1 MTVQAGVYIEE
12 PSRFRI
18 IIPTLQIVQFGL
30 SIVVVPAV
38 AEGVISPHDA
48 FLHRRRIGCRA
59 EGKIPPGVIRIR
71 ADFLSGGVID
81 SNNVPLQVLLKEVV
95 LELPDRHALRP
106 VLHPDGRAILVVQ
119 IDQQV
124 VEGLRPAT
132 VPGVLGLTD
141 DLRAVQ
147 RVPVHRR
154 AVGLFRPD
162 ALVIVL
168 EGVQELPGVHGHLH
182 KLAAAP
188 GQGVAVVCSRITNAI
203 V

>member
-1 MTVQAGVYIEE
+1 MAVQVKVVAQHMTAQAGVYIEE

-38 AEGVISPHDA
+38 AEGVICPHDA

-71 ADFLSGGVID
+71 TDFLSGGVID

-106 VLHPDGRAILVVQ
+106 VLHPDGSAVLIIEVYQEVVRGLRATTALRRPCLGDDLGAV
-119 IDQQV
+119 QQV
-124 VEGLRPAT
+124 AVLLTANRLGGPDPVCIVGKPVVRLQHGL
-132 VPGVLGLTD
+132 
-141 DLRAVQ
+141 
-147 RVPVHRR
+147 
-154 AVGLFRPD
+154 
-162 ALVIVL
+162 
-168 EGVQELPGVHGHLH
+168 
-182 KLAAAP
+182 
-188 GQGVAVVCSRITNAI
+188 
-203 V
+203 

>member
-1 MTVQAGVYIEE
+1 MQILLEVVGVEYI
-12 PSRFRI
+12 FGI
-18 IIPTLQIVQFGL
+18 TLVSVLQSDRSAVLIVQ
-30 SIVVVPAV
+30 V
-38 AEGVISPHDA
+38 
-48 FLHRRRIGCRA
+48 
-59 EGKIPPGVIRIR
+59 
-71 ADFLSGGVID
+71 
-81 SNNVPLQVLLKEVV
+81 
-95 LELPDRHALRP
+95 
-106 VLHPDGRAILVVQ
+106 
-119 IDQQV
+119 DQQV

-168 EGVQELPGVHGHLH
+168 EGVLELPGVHGHLH